1 MGYNHAR
8 EVKKF
13 YEKWRRLLRIY
24 RDLGMTYQQILV
36 LYKFDKAVLNS
47 DRRFYRYRSGYD
59 LTNNDLEFSYFPEF
73 DAYGIDNWIEVL
85 PLSLREN
92 LAKLPEVQLKAFY
105 LYRVCEYTQDEVSVI
120 LCKPQRSISRWIG
133 KIAEIISDFSKNG

>member
-13 YEKWRRLLRIY
+13 YKEWRKMLRIY
-24 RDLGMTYQQILV
+24 RDLGMSYQEILI

-59 LTNNDLEFSYFPEF
+59 LTNNDMEFSYVQEF
-73 DAYGIDNWIEVL
+73 DTYGIDNWIDVL
-85 PLSLREN
+85 PLSLRKQ
-92 LAKLPEVQLKAFY
+92 LSKLPAVQLQAFY
-105 LYRVCEYTQDEVSVI
+105 LYRICEYTQDEISVI
-120 LCKPQRSISRWIG
+120 LCKPQQTISRWVV
-133 KIAEIISDFSKNG
+133 KIAEIIRNFQNNG